1 MLYLAKEQDEDVKEQ
16 ESQTTKMLKILTDRI
31 QVLRQDE
38 KVIDNRKSK
47 REKQMT
53 EVESR
58 LRELKERE
66 LQLEDEQKRKEKLC
80 LAQEEERKQTLALR
94 EKKEQER
101 RFNEPLEALQLQE
114 K

>member
-1 MLYLAKEQDEDVKEQ
+1 MLYLAKGQDEDVKEQ

-38 KVIDNRKSK
+38 KVKDDRKTK

-58 LRELKERE
+58 LRQLKERE
-66 LQLEDEQKRKEKLC
+66 LQLEEEQKRKEKLR
-80 LAQEEERKQTLALR
+80 LAQEEGS
-94 EKKEQER
+94 
-101 RFNEPLEALQLQE
+101 
-114 K
+114 